1 MGKLMKYDLRAA
13 MKLFVP
19 LWLGTLV
26 LALINS
32 FSLNLSLGSALERLN
47 YRVVTTLQNLI
58 LMAYVLAVVAL
69 VVVTLVFIVMRFYQ
83 STVKDEAYLTFTLP
97 VSVDAVVGGKA
108 LSGLV
113 IFFGSVVVGLL
124 SLLLLGRQALLP
136 NLLEGVVELFRREG
150 TGETLL
156 LLLLLILLLL
166 TAGLCSILQ
175 IYLSMALGQLA
186 QKRKIAASV
195 LAYVG
200 IGLAVNVLVTWLAV
214 PALFRDNSILD
225 WLLSS
230 SLTGAQSVWLLLG
243 GLCLYNLVF
252 CVIFY
257 IPTRCLL
264 KYQLNLE

>member
-32 FSLNLSLGSALERLN
+32 FTLSSTLERLN
-47 YRVVTTLQNLI
+47 SRVVTTLQNLI
-58 LMAYVLAVVAL
+58 LTAYILAVVAL

-124 SLLLLGRQALLP
+124 SLLLLGRQVLFP
-136 NLLEGVVELFRREG
+136 NLLQGFTELFRRNDAG
-150 TGETLL
+150 DLVLLGVLL
-156 LLLLLILLLL
+156 LLLLL
-166 TAGLCSILQ
+166 TTGLCSILR

-186 QKRKIAASV
+186 QKRKVAASV
-195 LAYVG
+195 LAYMG
-200 IGLAVNVLVTWLAV
+200 IGLVINVLVTWFVAS
-214 PALFRDNSILD
+214 ARFGDNSFFD
-225 WLLSS
+225 WLFFKGLSGFQ
-230 SLTGAQSVWLLLG
+230 SLWLLLG

>member
-32 FSLNLSLGSALERLN
+32 FTISSTLEQLNS
-47 YRVVTTLQNLI
+47 RVVTTLQNLI
-58 LMAYVLAVVAL
+58 LTAYILAVVAL

-97 VSVDAVVGGKA
+97 VSVDAVAGGKA

-124 SLLLLGRQALLP
+124 SLLLLGRQVLFPDLLQAFT
-136 NLLEGVVELFRREG
+136 ELFRRDDAG
-150 TGETLL
+150 DLVLLGVLL
-156 LLLLLILLLL
+156 LLLLL
-166 TAGLCSILQ
+166 TTGLCSILR

-186 QKRKIAASV
+186 QKRKVAASV
-195 LAYVG
+195 LAYMG
-200 IGLAVNVLVTWLAV
+200 IGLVINVLVTWFVAS
-214 PALFRDNSILD
+214 AQFGDNSFFD
-225 WLLSS
+225 WLFFKGLSGVQ
-230 SLTGAQSVWLLLG
+230 SLWLLLG